1 MLRWHETGAHECL
14 PTYPNEY
21 WTPATL
27 ELLSTISHL
36 TPHIGAQSCSSLQK
50 WRQRN
55 DLFGR
60 NRTEV
65 TDRNAFHQTFSP
77 ATHTHMHSCNKWIEY
92 PATAWDNS
100 LCRIKIFSKHH
111 RYDGAQTTCL
121 RNGKPI
127 FHFNPSYSSISNKR
141 VRRQRKMMQMFLYRR
156 IVLLEMPV
164 ALCWNGLRRT
174 PRKGS
179 KRTLQES
186 RTHTHTP
193 RTLALI
199 ETLQRGGSKKW
210 KLGLVLSDLA
220 RQAGLQGKRT
230 GLDPAMWCLV
240 GAIIAAVCP

>member
-1 MLRWHETGAHECL
+1 MTWNRCTRVSTDLSKWVLNTCDFRAIKH
-14 PTYPNEY
+14 NFSFN
-21 WTPATL
+21 TPYRCT
-27 ELLSTISHL
+27 ELQQLAEVKAKKWFVWKK
-36 TPHIGAQSCSSLQK
+36 PHRGNGQK
-50 WRQRN
+50 C
-55 DLFGR
+55 
-60 NRTEV
+60 
-65 TDRNAFHQTFSP
+65 FSP
-77 ATHTHMHSCNKWIEY
+77 DFFTCDTHTHMHSCNKWIEY